1 MQRRSPAT
9 ETWSLGPL
17 CRAGPRGS
25 PAALRHGLRVHQ
37 GVRCVPYH
45 VEGSVPPNGDLIL
58 EGAAPYVVEG
68 CWVYGYRWDSHNA
81 HLVFT
86 QVVPVVPPTVEG
98 LMR

>member
-1 MQRRSPAT
+1 
-9 ETWSLGPL
+9 
-17 CRAGPRGS
+17 
-25 PAALRHGLRVHQ
+25 
-37 GVRCVPYH
+37 
-45 VEGSVPPNGDLIL
+45 VPPNGDLIL